1 MHSQL
6 LPYRVLAISVRVF
19 KSDKEKEMNR
29 KILIAALACVS
40 LVAGAQSSSTS
51 KQLSKGS
58 KAVAPRDMASGQA
71 SGKAAQKS
79 GGTKDR
85 EASQP
90 SVSEGVATA
99 PGNGKP
105 RVATGDVN
113 GDGRA
118 DVTATTGQSKG
129 GNNGVSN
136 SKRDVASGQSSGKR
150 QHNPVTIHKEVNA
163 STPKL

>member
-51 KQLSKGS
+51 KQSSKGS

-90 SVSEGVATA
+90 SVSEGVRLR
-99 PGNGKP
+99 PGTGS
-105 RVATGDVN
+105 RVSL
-113 GDGRA
+113 R
-118 DVTATTGQSKG
+118 
-129 GNNGVSN
+129 
-136 SKRDVASGQSSGKR
+136 
-150 QHNPVTIHKEVNA
+150 EM
-163 STPKL
+163 